1 MVCDACLGAAQVG
14 EQAQQNAKRE
24 TAACQLVSKWCIWYV
39 HVEVNVQSPSQVVV
53 DTIDHEIKYDNCWD
67 PVTCDLGEERLSLAT
82 HALHE
87 LFIFDEYLQGEQAEI
102 RVQGRSC
109 RPMCM
114 LE

>member
-39 HVEVNVQSPSQVVV
+39 HVEVDVQSPSQVVV

-67 PVTCDLGEERLSLAT
+67 PVACDLGEERLPLAT
-82 HALHE
+82 HAYRQLA
-87 LFIFDEYLQGEQAEI
+87 FIAT
-102 RVQGRSC
+102 
-109 RPMCM
+109 
-114 LE
+114 